1 MQRRYALGVLLMVLG
16 ILALVAEGLRLA
28 GGSVVS
34 NAGGGGTMDRLLVLV
49 WVGVLS
55 VLVGGALLV
64 VSRH

>member
-34 NAGGGGTMDRLLVLV
+34 NAAGGGMMDRLLVLV